1 MRPRLLPGPEL
12 RVLTRTHIHKPPLRI
27 GLLSTGLLSTQR
39 WRDNRECPLSAFH
52 PKRTY
57 VIVIIRIGYYRQNQ

>member
-27 GLLSTGLLSTQR
+27 GLLSIQR

-57 VIVIIRIGYYRQNQ
+57 VIVIIRIGYYRQNR